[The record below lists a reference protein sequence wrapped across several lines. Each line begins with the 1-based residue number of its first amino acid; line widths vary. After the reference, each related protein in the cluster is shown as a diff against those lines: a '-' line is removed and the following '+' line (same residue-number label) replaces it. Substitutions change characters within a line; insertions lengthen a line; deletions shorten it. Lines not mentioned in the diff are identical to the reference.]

1 MNTKRGLNNIIYGIL
16 SQAVTLGLGLII
28 PRLVLVNLGS
38 EANGLLHSISTVF
51 TYLTLL
57 EAGVG
62 KATSQAL
69 YKPLSEDNRNKINS
83 IMSATN
89 RFYRKTGYIYSAAVI
104 IFAVVYCLFVKTSL
118 SKAVVFSV
126 IVLTG
131 ASSVLSYFVQGKYT
145 VFMGAEG
152 RGYVLTNFSTVTTVL
167 ASVGKIAL
175 LVYGF
180 GVVEIQGMYLFF
192 SVLQMLFVV
201 YYIRRNYEWLSV
213 KAKPDY
219 EAISQKNYVL
229 LHQITGMIFDNTDIL
244 LLTVMSGL
252 KTVSVYSMYTT
263 FYTVIKSVLNTVSY
277 SYSYAL
283 GRIFH
288 SDKEEFK
295 RLHNIYELYNMS
307 LTFALMCIL
316 NMFILPFMKIYT
328 ADVTDINY
336 IDKYIPMLFT
346 TVYLL
351 SNGRASSGLVIDFA
365 QHFEQTKWRAVLESA
380 INIGVSVVA
389 IHFLGIY
396 GALIGTIAALL
407 YRANDMIIY
416 ANRLLGRSPW
426 ITYKRWLVNLVLF
439 LGLTF
444 VMNAVFPEINAL
456 LPLVIYAGVSTAIV
470 VPAFI
475 AVNSVCEL
483 KTAKYAVSLLKKVLK
498 NKGDT
503 V

>member
-1 MNTKRGLNNIIYGIL
+1 
-16 SQAVTLGLGLII
+16 
-28 PRLVLVNLGS
+28 
-38 EANGLLHSISTVF
+38 
-51 TYLTLL
+51 
-57 EAGVG
+57 
-62 KATSQAL
+62 
-69 YKPLSEDNRNKINS
+69 
-83 IMSATN
+83 
-89 RFYRKTGYIYSAAVI
+89 
-104 IFAVVYCLFVKTSL
+104 
-118 SKAVVFSV
+118 
-126 IVLTG
+126 
-131 ASSVLSYFVQGKYT
+131 
-145 VFMGAEG
+145 
-152 RGYVLTNFSTVTTVL
+152 
-167 ASVGKIAL
+167 
-175 LVYGF
+175 
-180 GVVEIQGMYLFF
+180 
-192 SVLQMLFVV
+192 
-201 YYIRRNYEWLSV
+201 
-213 KAKPDY
+213 
-219 EAISQKNYVL
+219 
-229 LHQITGMIFDNTDIL
+229 
-244 LLTVMSGL
+244 
-252 KTVSVYSMYTT
+252 
-263 FYTVIKSVLNTVSY
+263 
-277 SYSYAL
+277 
-283 GRIFH
+283 
-288 SDKEEFK
+288 
-295 RLHNIYELYNMS
+295 MS

-444 VMNAVFPEINAL
+444 VMNAVLPEINAL

>member
-1 MNTKRGLNNIIYGIL
+1 
-16 SQAVTLGLGLII
+16 
-28 PRLVLVNLGS
+28 
-38 EANGLLHSISTVF
+38 
-51 TYLTLL
+51 
-57 EAGVG
+57 
-62 KATSQAL
+62 
-69 YKPLSEDNRNKINS
+69 
-83 IMSATN
+83 
-89 RFYRKTGYIYSAAVI
+89 
-104 IFAVVYCLFVKTSL
+104 
-118 SKAVVFSV
+118 
-126 IVLTG
+126 
-131 ASSVLSYFVQGKYT
+131 
-145 VFMGAEG
+145 
-152 RGYVLTNFSTVTTVL
+152 
-167 ASVGKIAL
+167 
-175 LVYGF
+175 
-180 GVVEIQGMYLFF
+180 
-192 SVLQMLFVV
+192 
-201 YYIRRNYEWLSV
+201 
-213 KAKPDY
+213 
-219 EAISQKNYVL
+219 
-229 LHQITGMIFDNTDIL
+229 
-244 LLTVMSGL
+244 
-252 KTVSVYSMYTT
+252 
-263 FYTVIKSVLNTVSY
+263 
-277 SYSYAL
+277 
-283 GRIFH
+283 
-288 SDKEEFK
+288 
-295 RLHNIYELYNMS
+295 
-307 LTFALMCIL
+307 
-316 NMFILPFMKIYT
+316 MFILPFMKIYT

-416 ANRLLGRSPW
+416 ANRLLGRSPL

-444 VMNAVFPEINAL
+444 VMNAVLPEINAL

>member
-69 YKPLSEDNRNKINS
+69 YKPLSEDDRNKINS

-89 RFYRKTGYIYSAAVI
+89 KFYRKTGYIYSAAVI
-104 IFAVVYCLFVKTSL
+104 VFAVVYCLFVKTSL
-118 SKAVVFSV
+118 SKVVVFSV
-126 IVLTG
+126 IILTG

-167 ASVGKIAL
+167 SSVGKIAL

-201 YYIRRNYEWLSV
+201 YYIRRNYEWLNV
-213 KAKPDY
+213 KVKPDY

-295 RLHNIYELYNMS
+295 RLHNVYELYNMS

-365 QHFEQTKWRAVLESA
+365 QHFEQTKWRAVIESA

-416 ANRLLGRSPW
+416 ANRLLERSPW
-426 ITYKRWLVNLVLF
+426 ATYKRWLVNLVFF
-439 LGLTF
+439 LGVTF
-444 VMNAVFPEINAL
+444 ALNAVLPEINAL
-456 LPLVIYAGVSTAIV
+456 LPLVIYAGISTVIV
-470 VPAFI
+470 VPVFI
-475 AVNSVCEL
+475 GINSVCEL
-483 KTAKYAVSLLKKVLK
+483 KTAKYAASLLKKVLK
-498 NKGDT
+498 NKGGT